1 MPSDFAP
8 NKLTLAD
15 VQAMAAEE
23 GVEVP
28 ELLDS
33 LAARGYE
40 INDDFDSR
48 MIDESV
54 ERAMQQIRETEDLS
68 AFTLFRRQAANHRI
82 LSREEEAQYTHRYLF
97 LKETVAALEEQRQ
110 RLVDRR
116 TEAVDHGDT
125 GTVADLDAAIAQL
138 DTEIAEAKRLAQE
151 TKEEFLAYN
160 HRLAIHLAMRQH
172 EKTGRKAD
180 LMDLIQQGELGMLEA
195 FDRFDPTRGYKFSTF
210 ASWYINQYISAWTFE
225 QVSTIRVPTHRWR
238 DARMIANARTRI
250 VSETGEDPTLEVLAA
265 DVGKSPKKVVEILAA
280 EEMARPTSLHQPIGD
295 DEDDAVV
302 GDMIADKAALNPEEV
317 AVRNALQ
324 TIFADAFE
332 RVLTARERRVLQL
345 RFGLYDGEPRTLE
358 WIGRRMG
365 ISRERVRQI
374 EERAFARLRSDPA
387 IRQLI
392 DGEAVGTTM
401 AVS

>member
-1 MPSDFAP
+1 
-8 NKLTLAD
+8 
-15 VQAMAAEE
+15 
-23 GVEVP
+23 
-28 ELLDS
+28 
-33 LAARGYE
+33 
-40 INDDFDSR
+40 
-48 MIDESV
+48 
-54 ERAMQQIRETEDLS
+54 
-68 AFTLFRRQAANHRI
+68 
-82 LSREEEAQYTHRYLF
+82 
-97 LKETVAALEEQRQ
+97 
-110 RLVDRR
+110 
-116 TEAVDHGDT
+116 
-125 GTVADLDAAIAQL
+125 
-138 DTEIAEAKRLAQE
+138 
-151 TKEEFLAYN
+151 
-160 HRLAIHLAMRQH
+160 
-172 EKTGRKAD
+172 
-180 LMDLIQQGELGMLEA
+180 MDLIQQGELGMLEA

-238 DARMIANARTRI
+238 DARMIAHARTRL
-250 VSETGEDPTLEVLAA
+250 VSETGEDPTLEALAA
-265 DVGKSPKKVVEILAA
+265 DVGKSPKKLVEILAA

-324 TIFADAFE
+324 TILADAFE
-332 RVLTARERRVLQL
+332 RALTARERRVLQL

-387 IRQLI
+387 IRQLL
-392 DGEAVGTTM
+392 DGESVGPTM